1 VRLEPWCRERE
12 QVLFIV
18 GPQPQVLE
26 YIEIIGGIEVAGKNS
41 HEDFSK
47 SYNCF
52 ADLGSK

>member
-1 VRLEPWCRERE
+1 MRLEPRERE
-12 QVLFIV
+12 QVPFTA

-26 YIEIIGGIEVAGKNS
+26 YIEIIGGIEIVGKNS
-41 HEDFSK
+41 HEDFSR